1 MFFCSSRRRHTRCAL
16 VTGVQT
22 CALPIYPELSL
33 AAGAVRGW
41 DRRNAYYFQL
51 IQSLA
56 KHFGFGVDTPWSEL
70 AEESRQAVLFGS
82 GKDAVTFSYLTD
94 SGGRTQ
100 RKHKFEGIV
109 PNLERRYRETESSAV
124 REELSKYIRERP
136 CPDCGGARLNAAART
151 VFAADRPLPDLVV
164 LPIAAAPAFFGQLHV
179 PGSRRRAA
187 CARWRT

>member
-1 MFFCSSRRRHTRCAL
+1 MIRRPPRSTRTDPL
-16 VTGVQT
+16 FPYTT
-22 CALPIYPELSL
+22 LFRS
-33 AAGAVRGW
+33 
-41 DRRNAYYFQL
+41 
-51 IQSLA
+51 

-124 REELSKYIRERP
+124 REELSKYISERP
-136 CPDCGGARLNAAART
+136 CPDCGGAPLTAAARN
-151 VFAADRPLPDLVV
+151 LL
-164 LPIAAAPAFFGQLHV
+164 LAPRT
-179 PGSRRRAA
+179 PP
-187 CARWRT
+187 ARV

>member
-1 MFFCSSRRRHTRCAL
+1 MRISDWSSDVCSSDL
-16 VTGVQT
+16 
-22 CALPIYPELSL
+22 
-33 AAGAVRGW
+33 GAVRGW

-82 GKDAVTFSYLTD
+82 GKDAVTFSYLTA

-124 REELSKYIRERP
+124 REALAKYITRADERRGGKE
-136 CPDCGGARLNAAART
+136 CGSKGK
-151 VFAADRPLPDLVV
+151 
-164 LPIAAAPAFFGQLHV
+164 
-179 PGSRRRAA
+179 SRG
-187 CARWRT
+187 WR